1 MTGFPGVLRENQPS
15 SILPARWPEANASG
29 GRAGGHSQVSEAHGA
44 KNCVGCSGS
53 VFASI
58 LQGKRTGRMYVYAEI
73 YYTELAH
80 MIMDTDKSQDLSQQA
95 GGPREPK

>member
-1 MTGFPGVLRENQPS
+1 MQ
-15 SILPARWPEANASG
+15 
-29 GRAGGHSQVSEAHGA
+29 
-44 KNCVGCSGS
+44 K
-53 VFASI
+53 
-58 LQGKRTGRMYVYAEI
+58 EI